1 MSKQLAQV
9 MTSRLNLQPAL
20 ISPAHQ
26 GEVIA
31 ALQHM
36 ASMDEGDDKQQQ
48 EASTANLLASYGY
61 QPTASEKP
69 FVYADGIAFIPVTG
83 LLINR
88 YGYSCGWVT
97 GYNFIRN
104 QLNAAVDDS
113 DVKLIV
119 LDCNSGGGEVAGC
132 FELSND
138 IRATRDKKPTLA
150 VVDSSSYSACYAIAS
165 SCSRVVAIP
174 SAGVGSIGVVA
185 MHIDMSKML
194 DTWGIKITFIFSG
207 EHKVDGNPYEPL
219 PEPVRKSIKAR
230 VDQTRQEFVSLVAT
244 NRGLDPKKIY
254 DTEAECYSAKQG
266 LELGLIDAIAQP
278 IEAVQAFL
286 IELTRSEPLKE
297 SIMTTATVTGAE
309 NATAA
314 PTKDGD
320 ASTTTSTTTAAPAGG
335 AAPVADKTAERAR
348 IKAITGH
355 ANAKGRESLANHFAF
370 NTDMSVDDAAAAL
383 AAAPVEKASGNALEE
398 AMTATGGGP
407 KVGADAAAGGETTAA
422 QRILKSQELATGIKH
437 DLK

>member
-1 MSKQLAQV
+1 MSKQLAQI
-9 MTSRLNLQPAL
+9 MANRLNLQPAL

-36 ASMDEGDDKQQQ
+36 SAMSEDDHKRQQ
-48 EASTANLLASYGY
+48 EANARDLLSSYGY
-61 QPTASEKP
+61 EPSASQKP
-69 FVYADGIAFIPVTG
+69 FVYSDGIAFIPVTG
-83 LLINR
+83 MLINR

-132 FELSND
+132 FELSNE
-138 IRATRDKKPTLA
+138 IRGTRDKKPTLA

-165 SCSRVVAIP
+165 ACSRVVAIP

-185 MHIDMSKML
+185 MHIDFSKAL
-194 DTWGIKITFIFSG
+194 TEWGIKITFIFSG
-207 EHKVDGNPYEPL
+207 DHKVDGNPYEPL
-219 PEPVRKSIKAR
+219 PEPVRKSIQAR
-230 VDQTRQEFVSLVAT
+230 VDQTRQEFVTLVAT
-244 NRGLDPKKIY
+244 NRGLDPKKVH
-254 DTEAECYSAKQG
+254 DTEAACYSAAQG
-266 LELGLIDAIAQP
+266 MELGLIDAIAQP

-286 IELTRSEPLKE
+286 IELTRSEPDKE
-297 SIMTTATVTGAE
+297 SPMTTATTTGA
-309 NATAA
+309 
-314 PTKDGD
+314 D
-320 ASTTTSTTTAAPAGG
+320 TTTAAPKKEGDAAAQPGAG
-335 AAPVADKTAERAR
+335 AAPGAAITTDDKAAERAR

-355 ANAKGRESLANHFAF
+355 ANAKGREALAQHLAF
-370 NTDMSVDDAAAAL
+370 NTNMSVDDAAAAM
-383 AAAPVEKASGNALEE
+383 AAAPVEKAAGNALED

-407 KVGADAAAGGETTAA
+407 GVGADATKGGELTPA